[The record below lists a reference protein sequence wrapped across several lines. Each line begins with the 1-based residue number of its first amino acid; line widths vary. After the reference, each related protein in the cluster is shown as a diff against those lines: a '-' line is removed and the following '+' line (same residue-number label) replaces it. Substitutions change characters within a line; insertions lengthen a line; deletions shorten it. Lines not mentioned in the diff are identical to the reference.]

1 MVARG
6 DMGIEIPA
14 SEVFAAQKMII
25 SKARAVVDLQEL
37 LDTKPSCSCRPV
49 TAPCSPVHCKHASLE
64 PLPSP
69 RQPQC
74 NARGKPVICATQ
86 MLESMIV
93 NPRPT
98 RAEVTDVGTAI
109 LDGADCV
116 MLSGETAKGKYPIEA
131 VSTMCRVCV
140 QAESLIDARKV
151 FQNVKEESDGDMG
164 ECGS

>member
-1 MVARG
+1 
-6 DMGIEIPA
+6 
-14 SEVFAAQKMII
+14 
-25 SKARAVVDLQEL
+25 
-37 LDTKPSCSCRPV
+37 
-49 TAPCSPVHCKHASLE
+49 
-64 PLPSP
+64 
-69 RQPQC
+69 
-74 NARGKPVICATQ
+74 
-86 MLESMIV
+86 MIV